1 MKTLGAIIRMCY
13 GIGLLLCIVA
23 LFFPEGNVFR
33 ELAIYILLTVSV
45 FNWYKEYKSKK
56 RVNMKQK
63 FNIITSTCVPLPL
76 ENVDT
81 DQIGMKEF
89 VDPFTGSVNQKA

>member
-1 MKTLGAIIRMCY
+1 MCY

-56 RVNMKQK
+56 
-63 FNIITSTCVPLPL
+63 
-76 ENVDT
+76 
-81 DQIGMKEF
+81 KEF
-89 VDPFTGSVNQKA
+89 LCLKSEVTDNIR

>member
-33 ELAIYILLTVSV
+33 ELAIYILVTVSV
-45 FNWYKEYKSKK
+45 IYSIFNWYKEYKSKK
-56 RVNMKQK
+56 MSEYETEIQYNNKHLCPSSSGKMWIQTK
-63 FNIITSTCVPLPL
+63 SSLP
-76 ENVDT
+76 V
-81 DQIGMKEF
+81 F
-89 VDPFTGSVNQKA
+89 

>member
-13 GIGLLLCIVA
+13 GIGWLLCIVA

-45 FNWYKEYKSKK
+45 FNWYKEYKSWWIF
-56 RVNMKQK
+56 RDY
-63 FNIITSTCVPLPL
+63 T
-76 ENVDT
+76 VDSY
-81 DQIGMKEF
+81 DIYDAF
-89 VDPFTGSVNQKA
+89 WS

>member
-33 ELAIYILLTVSV
+33 ELAIYILLTVSA

-56 RVNMKQK
+56 
-63 FNIITSTCVPLPL
+63 
-76 ENVDT
+76 
-81 DQIGMKEF
+81 KE
-89 VDPFTGSVNQKA
+89 

>member
-1 MKTLGAIIRMCY
+1 MSPFVRTKKYCHKQMKTLGAIIRMCY
-13 GIGLLLCIVA
+13 GIGWLLCIVA

-56 RVNMKQK
+56 
-63 FNIITSTCVPLPL
+63 
-76 ENVDT
+76 
-81 DQIGMKEF
+81 KE
-89 VDPFTGSVNQKA
+89 

>member
-1 MKTLGAIIRMCY
+1 MSPFVRTKNYCHKQMKTLGAIIRMCY
-13 GIGLLLCIVA
+13 GIGLLLSIVA

-56 RVNMKQK
+56 
-63 FNIITSTCVPLPL
+63 
-76 ENVDT
+76 
-81 DQIGMKEF
+81 KE
-89 VDPFTGSVNQKA
+89 

>member
-1 MKTLGAIIRMCY
+1 MKTLEAIIRMCY
-13 GIGLLLCIVA
+13 GIGWLLCIVA

-56 RVNMKQK
+56 
-63 FNIITSTCVPLPL
+63 
-76 ENVDT
+76 
-81 DQIGMKEF
+81 KE
-89 VDPFTGSVNQKA
+89 

>member
-33 ELAIYILLTVSV
+33 ELAIYILVTVSV
-45 FNWYKEYKSKK
+45 IYYIVFLIGIKN
-56 RVNMKQK
+56 
-63 FNIITSTCVPLPL
+63 TSLKN
-76 ENVDT
+76 E
-81 DQIGMKEF
+81 
-89 VDPFTGSVNQKA
+89 

>member
-23 LFFPEGNVFR
+23 LFFPEWNVFR

-56 RVNMKQK
+56 
-63 FNIITSTCVPLPL
+63 
-76 ENVDT
+76 
-81 DQIGMKEF
+81 KE
-89 VDPFTGSVNQKA
+89 